1 MKQLDDD
8 DRIVLETL
16 REAVRE
22 ALERK
27 RRLGQYAVVWES
39 GHPVFIGPNPPAGA
53 RHCRS
58 YQSRSFGGVHEPGSD
73 E

>member
-1 MKQLDDD
+1 MKPPEE
-8 DRIVLETL
+8 DRIIFEML

-39 GHPVFIGPNPPAGA
+39 GHPVFIGPNPPADA
-53 RHCRS
+53 HRYATEPS
-58 YQSRSFGGVHEPGSD
+58 KQSEGIREPDGD